1 MIKPRLICP
10 HRESPPVDGL
20 RTTSSGRTLPHDLL
34 QEASHRL
41 GVMALLGAALWLVA
55 TILYH
60 LALRALAPAG
70 DSRWMQPLPSDWI
83 SVTAV
88 IVSVALFLYT
98 RKAERDPKFILD
110 LGLVYLVATA
120 FALGFVMHW
129 EPVTPG
135 THIIPTI
142 TWTGAVVL
150 MFSAIVPNS
159 PLKVLVAGLISA
171 SMNPIAMLVARER
184 GTWDFGPA
192 SNVLVMHYPDFLLV
206 GVAVL
211 ISRVVTRLS
220 QQVGKERELGSYR
233 LLTRLGKGGMGEVWR
248 ARHGMLARDA
258 AVKLIKPALLSGDSG
273 QNMLVIQRRF
283 EQEAKA
289 TAALRSPHTIDLYDF
304 GVTDDGVFYYVM
316 ELLEGID
323 LDTLVKTYG
332 PQPAGRVASIMQQV
346 CRSLADAHHHG
357 MIHRDIKP
365 SNIFLCRMGGEYD
378 FAKVLDFGLVKVL
391 DGNDAG
397 LTGEGGTTGTPAYMP
412 PEMALNNAI
421 DGRTDLYA
429 LGCVAYW
436 LTTGQMVFQE
446 KGATAMM
453 FAHIRDTP
461 IPPSERCELPVPEWL
476 DRIILQCLAKE
487 PANRPASADALRL
500 MLEAEAKGGSWTAKN
515 AEDWWATNLPG
526 DAVPAEAVGG
536 TQMSIGAGET
546 TL

>member
-1 MIKPRLICP
+1 M
-10 HRESPPVDGL
+10 
-20 RTTSSGRTLPHDLL
+20 L

-41 GVMALLGAALWLVA
+41 GVMALLGAVLWLVA

-60 LALRALAPAG
+60 LALHAMGPAG
-70 DSRWMQPLPSDWI
+70 DSRWIQPMPTDWI

-88 IVSVALFLYT
+88 MVSVALFLYT
-98 RKAERDPKFILD
+98 RRADRDPKFILD

-120 FALGFVMHW
+120 VALGFVLHW

-135 THIIPTI
+135 THVMPTI

-150 MFSAIVPNS
+150 MFAAIVPNS
-159 PLKVLVAGLISA
+159 PWKVLVAGLISA
-171 SMNPIAMLVARER
+171 CMNPIAMLVARER
-184 GTWDFGPA
+184 GMWDFGPA
-192 SNVLVMHYPDFLLV
+192 SNVLIMHYPDFLLA

-220 QQVGKERELGSYR
+220 HQIGKERELGSYK

-273 QNMLVIQRRF
+273 QNTLLIQRRF

-346 CRSLADAHHHG
+346 CRSLADAHRHG

-378 FAKVLDFGLVKVL
+378 FAKVLDFGLVKVVG
-391 DGNDAG
+391 GNDAG
-397 LTGEGGTTGTPAYMP
+397 LTGEGGTTGTPAYMA

-436 LTTGQMVFQE
+436 LTTGQMVFPE

-461 IPPSERCELPVPEWL
+461 VPPSERSELPVPKWL
-476 DRIILQCLAKE
+476 DRIILMCLAKA
-487 PANRPASADALRL
+487 PADRPASADALRV
-500 MLEAEAKGGSWTAKN
+500 MLEEGAAERPWTGKN

-526 DAVPAEAVGG
+526 EGVAVEVGGG
-536 TQMSIGAGET
+536 TQMSIGAGDT

>member
-1 MIKPRLICP
+1 MFKPRLICP
-10 HRESPPVDGL
+10 HRESPPSDGL
-20 RTTSSGRTLPHDLL
+20 RTTSAGRTLPHDVL

-41 GVMALLGAALWLVA
+41 GVMSLLGAVLWGVA

-60 LALRALAPAG
+60 LALHAMGPA
-70 DSRWMQPLPSDWI
+70 DDPRWMQTLPTDWI
-83 SVTAV
+83 SGTAV
-88 IVSVALFLYT
+88 IVSVALCLYT
-98 RKAERDPKFILD
+98 RQTDRDPKFILD

-120 FALGFVMHW
+120 LALGFVLHW

-135 THIIPTI
+135 THVMPTI
-142 TWTGAVVL
+142 SWTGAVVL
-150 MFSAIVPNS
+150 MFSAIVPNA
-159 PLKVLVAGLISA
+159 PWKVLVAGLISA
-171 SMNPIAMLVARER
+171 CMNPIAMLVARER

-192 SNVLVMHYPDFLLV
+192 SNVMVMHYPDFLLV

-220 QQVGKERELGSYR
+220 QQIGKERELGSYR
-233 LLTRLGKGGMGEVWR
+233 LLARLGKGGMGEVWR
-248 ARHGMLARDA
+248 ARHAMLARDA

-273 QNMLVIQRRF
+273 QNSLLIQRRF

-289 TAALRSPHTIDLYDF
+289 TAALQSPHTIDLYDF

-316 ELLEGID
+316 ELLDGID

-346 CRSLADAHHHG
+346 CRSLADAHRHG
-357 MIHRDIKP
+357 MVHRDIKP

-391 DGNDAG
+391 DGADAG
-397 LTGEGGTTGTPAYMP
+397 LTGDGATTGTPAYMP

-436 LTTGQMVFQE
+436 LTTGQLVFQE

-461 IPPSERCELPVPEWL
+461 VAPSERCELPVPEWL
-476 DRIILQCLAKE
+476 DRIILMCLAKA
-487 PANRPASADALRL
+487 PADRPASADALRL
-500 MLEAEAKGGSWTAKN
+500 MLEEGAAGGAWTAKN
-515 AEDWWATNLPG
+515 AEDWWLTHLPG
-526 DAVPAEAVGG
+526 EGVGVEG
-536 TQMSIGAGET
+536 VDGALLTRGAGDT